1 MQGSQIQAKI
11 IPPSPSGANIDIPSS
26 PTPPTPLCHRVLD
39 LAAVVP
45 TANMKITLLLGVAAA
60 REAGGSAEARQPSFA
75 KALGVPGPPPRC
87 PRKVISTE
95 GEAKEEPKRKW
106 ERLSAKP
113 APAKVETK
121 PKTAEERIN
130 LQTKKVQRKGK
141 RGAKGKQAGVANQ
154 ETKEDLP
161 AENGETKI
169 AESPASDEA
178 GEKEAKP
185 D

>member
-11 IPPSPSGANIDIPSS
+11 VPPSPSGANIDTPSS

-39 LAAVVP
+39 LAAVMP

-87 PRKVISTE
+87 PRKVSSAE
-95 GEAKEEPKRKW
+95 GAAKGAQEEVT
-106 ERLSAKP
+106 RLSAKP

-121 PKTAEERIN
+121 PKKAAG
-130 LQTKKVQRKGK
+130 KGK
-141 RGAKGKQAGVANQ
+141 SSDKKSANKGEKGAKGKQTEVANQ

-161 AENGETKI
+161 AENRETKNK
-169 AESPASDEA
+169 ESPASDEA
-178 GEKEAKP
+178 GEKEAKSN
-185 D
+185 